1 VRARVAIYNSLRVI
15 MRYKLCSAT
24 AAFTLALMVIMDVSG
39 YACTTFIV
47 GERDSQ
53 LFGRNYDW
61 GFGDGYVI
69 VNKKGVHKEA
79 FKSRIDGENGQPAT
93 WTSRFGSVTFNQYGR
108 EFPQGGMN
116 EAGLIVETMALSST
130 KFPASDSRPYLPNA
144 LLWRQY
150 LLDTCSSVR
159 DVIESDSKVRI
170 SYDASRGIGIHLQI
184 LDRDGNAAIIEF
196 LEGKTVVYTD
206 ESLPVKALS
215 NDTYQESLEY
225 WKTGTSPIWDSGNSI
240 ERFTTAA
247 NFVQNQSTAIS
258 EPSLEQT
265 FDYLGRVA
273 SHSTRWSIAYDNRG
287 MKIHLRTDGNARIRT
302 IDVAKFDFSC
312 KTPVMAL
319 NINDNLA
326 GDVTHNFQNYDP
338 ETNIRLVKTSFGK
351 LGSRVQVPDRIVEFL
366 GKYPQQCKCQE

>member
-1 VRARVAIYNSLRVI
+1 
-15 MRYKLCSAT
+15 MRYKLCGAKV
-24 AAFTLALMVIMDVSG
+24 AFTVVFMVIMHVSG

-61 GFGDGYVI
+61 YFGDGYVI
-69 VNKKGVHKEA
+69 VNKRGVYKAA
-79 FKSRIDGENGQPAT
+79 FKSLLDGENGQPAT
-93 WTSRFGSVTFNQYGR
+93 WTSKFGSVTFNQYGR

-116 EAGLIVETMALSST
+116 EAGLVVESMALSST
-130 KFPASDSRPYLPNA
+130 KFPAPDSRPYLPNVM
-144 LLWRQY
+144 LWRQY

-170 SYDASRGIGIHLQI
+170 SYDASKGIGIHLLI
-184 LDRDGNAAIIEF
+184 LDREGNAAIIEF
-196 LEGKTVVYTD
+196 LEGKTVVYTG
-206 ESLPVKALS
+206 ESLPIRALT

-225 WKTGTSPIWDSGNSI
+225 WKSGRSPIIDPNGSI

-247 NFVQNQSTAIS
+247 NLVQNHTTSQSR
-258 EPSLEQT
+258 PSLEQT
-265 FDYLGRVA
+265 FDFLYRVTW
-273 SHSTRWSIAYDNRG
+273 HGTRWSITYDNRG

-312 KTPVMAL
+312 KTPVKAL

-326 GDVTHNFQNYDP
+326 GDVTHNFQNYDL
-338 ETNIRLVKTSFGK
+338 EANMRLVKTSFGK
-351 LGSRVQVPDRIVEFL
+351 LGSRLRVSDQVVEFF
-366 GKYPQQCKCQE
+366 GKYPQQCKCKE